1 LIPSKP
7 ENSNSNGFEHRP
19 LIKGTKIL
27 LKVIK
32 AINLNIMSKKLGK
45 VAKVFGRDKDC
56 E

>member
-32 AINLNIMSKKLGK
+32 AIILMSKKLGK
-45 VAKVFGRDKDC
+45 VVKVFGRDKDC